1 MDPARRGGYRVSP
14 TRRDVVAA
22 DAYPLHTDHQGP
34 PNGGAIVVMES
45 DDGLPATGRV

>member
-1 MDPARRGGYRVSP
+1 MWS
-14 TRRDVVAA
+14 A

-45 DDGLPATGRV
+45 DDGLLATERV